1 MVVRAH
7 GAGAWHVAEEARK
20 AAVSA
25 ASQVRTAQL
34 QVRLVEQDK
43 EELEALL
50 MRQGK
55 ASDVATAKQAAAGE
69 QQAKMMAVIEEVRRE
84 AEARALEVEAR
95 TKSCILK
102 LQQDLDSLAAQG
114 VSHIRAASPRLQAG
128 AAEARSLEQV
138 LLERDALKTERD
150 ALKAE
155 RERLLSLPNP
165 CGLGIKLGI
174 AHACEAALGAA
185 GAAGAGGHS
194 RGEHSERGWLVV
206 EQLVPGMAA
215 VNCGVIQPKDRI
227 LAIDGEV
234 LEGDPPAQGEPSSAA
249 LSRCTRMLVG
259 KRGSK
264 VKLVVL
270 RPGGREGAGRVMHL
284 TLKRGAWGAEHAVVE
299 AERSDMID
307 LGRWPTPA

>member
-1 MVVRAH
+1 
-7 GAGAWHVAEEARK
+7 VAEEARK

-25 ASQVRTAQL
+25 ASQVRAAQL
-34 QVRLVEQDK
+34 QVRLVEQEK

-55 ASDVATAKQAAAGE
+55 GGDVASAKQAAADE
-69 QQAKMMAVIEEVRRE
+69 QQDKMMAVIEEVRRA

-95 TKSCILK
+95 TKSSILK
-102 LQQDLDSLAAQG
+102 LQQELDGLAAQG
-114 VSHIRAASPRLQAG
+114 VSHMRAASPRLQAG

-138 LLERDALKTERD
+138 LLERDALKAERD

-155 RERLLSLPNP
+155 RERVLSLPNP

-174 AHACEAALGAA
+174 AHASEAALGAA

-194 RGEHSERGWLVV
+194 RSERGWLVV

-234 LEGDPPAQGEPSSAA
+234 LEGHPPAQGEPSSAA
-249 LSRCTRMLVG
+249 LARCARMLVG

-264 VKLVVL
+264 VKLVIL
-270 RPGGREGAGRVMHL
+270 RPGGREAAGRVMDL

-299 AERSDMID
+299 AERSDMMD